1 MLSNFRRPKAMP
13 PAVFDELVNI
23 AGLPHQDR
31 ITGGVSGQTAH
42 NIARDRS

>member
-13 PAVFDELVNI
+13 PAVFDALVNI

-31 ITGGVSGQTAH
+31 ITGGVSGQTAL
-42 NIARDRS
+42 NKARDRS

>member
-13 PAVFDELVNI
+13 PAVLDALVNI

-31 ITGGVSGQTAH
+31 ITGGVSGHTALSK
-42 NIARDRS
+42 ARDRS